1 VHSRANFGVL
11 IPTLAER
18 AKTIRKLLLILLLIL
33 LLLLLLL
40 LCHPLSQKTVLKE
53 LQSMYTIQT
62 SLPMYTD
69 LASSRY
75 LQDDSSDSSEDDRR
89 VIQSAKVSCFLSS

>member
-1 VHSRANFGVL
+1 MHSRANFGVL

-18 AKTIRKLLLILLLIL
+18 AKTIRKLLLILLLI

-75 LQDDSSDSSEDDRR
+75 LQDDSSDSSEDDIR

>member
-1 VHSRANFGVL
+1 MHSRANFGVL

-18 AKTIRKLLLILLLIL
+18 AKTIRKLLLILLLI

>member
-1 VHSRANFGVL
+1 
-11 IPTLAER
+11 
-18 AKTIRKLLLILLLIL
+18 
-33 LLLLLLL
+33 
-40 LCHPLSQKTVLKE
+40 
-53 LQSMYTIQT
+53 MYTIQT